1 MAGNTS
7 GSTSGMV
14 ERITAVLSAFDEG
27 HPSRTLTELARASG
41 LALSTTHRL
50 AAELTR
56 HQLLERTPTGTYVIG
71 RLVWNLGQLAPV
83 QTDLRRV
90 AGPFL
95 HDLHAAT
102 LATINLAITEG
113 QQVLYIDTL
122 VGSRSVSV
130 LNQVGT
136 RLPMHATGVGKVLL
150 AYGSDELRRA
160 VLEAPLRRVTAHTIT
175 QPGRLLRQLEA
186 VLHDGYA
193 TTQEEMSLGACS
205 VAVPVRLAGASAGG
219 TPAGPSSR
227 PGEPGQVVAA
237 IGAVVPNLRRERQR
251 LITALRVCAAG
262 IGRSLE
268 TRTAQT
274 P

>member
-56 HQLLERTPTGTYVIG
+56 HQLLERPPTGTYVIG